1 MELFIKWL
9 KLKVS
14 ILELEDEIRQ
24 LFWWLKIVQDNE
36 KFENP
41 PQFWK
46 EAFNNNF
53 WNNLLYIFDSFNGL
67 AISVCEVERC
77 HKYKHT
83 LIKRKFSVCIIL
95 YVFIFVQLFNRIVH
109 TFQLHTHL

>member
-1 MELFIKWL
+1 MFYKINLFISYENEEVFVKKYQQSLELFVIWL

-14 ILELEDEIRQ
+14 ILELEDEIQQ

-36 KFENP
+36 KFESP

-53 WNNLLYIFDSFNGL
+53 
-67 AISVCEVERC
+67 R
-77 HKYKHT
+77 
-83 LIKRKFSVCIIL
+83 
-95 YVFIFVQLFNRIVH
+95 
-109 TFQLHTHL
+109 